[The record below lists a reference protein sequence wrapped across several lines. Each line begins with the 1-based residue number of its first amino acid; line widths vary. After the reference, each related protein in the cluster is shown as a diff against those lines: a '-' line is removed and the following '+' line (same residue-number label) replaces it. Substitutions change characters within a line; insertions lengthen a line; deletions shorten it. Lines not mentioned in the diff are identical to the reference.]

1 MHFNKKHSP
10 KEDFEKAL
18 VVLNRVKNIMRKEYK
33 EKRAI
38 IERIVREKMQK

>member
-18 VVLNRVKNIMRKEYK
+18 VVINRVKQVMKKEYV

-38 IERIVREKMQK
+38 IEKIIREKMQK

>member
-18 VVLNRVKNIMRKEYK
+18 VVLNRVKKVMKTEYV

-38 IERIVREKMQK
+38 IEKIIREKMQK

>member
-1 MHFNKKHSP
+1 MHFNEKHSP

-18 VVLNRVKNIMRKEYK
+18 VVLNRVKKVMKKEYV

-38 IERIVREKMQK
+38 IEKIIREKMQK